1 MEQIVT
7 EADWKL
13 FRSKIAGWQ
22 ERFMDKLVNEYSE
35 LLSGPEK
42 LSSDKF
48 WELEKRIKNDAKLKG
63 VICEMRRSV
72 MLYNL
77 IELYRENA
85 ITDDDL
91 DGFSEEIVRCVKL
104 HVD

>member
-7 EADWKL
+7 EAEWKL

-22 ERFMDKLVNEYSE
+22 ERFMDTPVEEYSE
-35 LLSGPEK
+35 LLSDPEK

-48 WELEKRIKNDAKLKG
+48 WELEKRIKNDAKLKS
-63 VICEMRRSV
+63 VTCEMRRSV

-77 IELYRENA
+77 MELYREGA

-91 DGFSEEIVRCVKL
+91 DGFNEEIIRRVKSSR
-104 HVD
+104 

>member
-13 FRSKIAGWQ
+13 FRSKIARWQ
-22 ERFMDKLVNEYSE
+22 ERFMDKLVKEYSE
-35 LLSGPEK
+35 LLSDPEK

-48 WELEKRIKNDAKLKG
+48 WELEKRIKEDAKLKG
-63 VICEMRRSV
+63 VTCEMRRSV

-77 IELYRENA
+77 MELYREDA

-91 DGFSEEIVRCVKL
+91 DGFSEEIVRRVKASR
-104 HVD
+104 